1 MKILYRTVQAAF
13 LIMTATLVS
22 NPLHAQLSE
31 HEREEIREHAKQH
44 RLNRLA
50 GPPSQI
56 PVTSNTMHLSA
67 PVIVN
72 FTERAAWDLAH
83 PKTDFTKYNVED
95 EAGENGYK
103 FVPQTI
109 RPNAKVCPI
118 PKASPTTGGSNLMKS
133 TNSPAPLLNFAG
145 IAGDGSEIPPDINL
159 ACGINY
165 VMETTNQSYAIYNK
179 TTGALVSSVDIT
191 TFYNSSN
198 GNGYF
203 DPHILYDAPHGRWL
217 AVIDGN
223 TSGGH
228 GGLFLAV
235 SQTNNPTGNWYVYT
249 VDDGV
254 AQATLLDF
262 PEMGYNENWVVLT
275 ANLFSGN
282 NPTTEIYVMNRASLY
297 SGTQGTITHFTDA
310 NSFCVSAAQTMDTT
324 TLTEYLVQ
332 DANGNSGGSGYVQV
346 GTITGTLAAPVY
358 TAGTQV
364 GVAQPWN
371 ESSVQAVQKGGGANL
386 IDNDDTRIYAS
397 EYINGSMW
405 FAHTVWLPASGTATS
420 SAVDWW
426 QINPATLTVQQF
438 GRVSDASTPSWYFYP
453 NIYANASGDALLG
466 YGVSSTS
473 QYASAVYSFHAS
485 TDAVNTMENLY
496 DYKAGIAS
504 FAPSGFGSDYRWGD
518 YSGVAVDPTD
528 NSFWAAGEWA
538 NTGNLWSTQIVHV
551 GTSAPVTV
559 PPVANFQANT
569 TTSTCSG
576 IISFTDLS
584 TNTPTSWLWTFGDGS
599 TSTVQNP
606 THTYIA
612 SGTFTVSLKATNA
625 YGNNTKTSTNYIT
638 ITLPAGP
645 VAVGASH
652 CGSGTFSLSATTT
665 NPVKWYDSTGTL
677 VSTANPFVTPTL
689 THTTTYYVGDSV
701 IAPSYHAGP
710 LTNTA
715 VGTGGGY
722 INTTYGLNFDILKA
736 GTLQSVYLYAQ
747 AAGSITIQLSNS
759 GGTVVSSATVNVV
772 AGGQRVTLNFPLT
785 VSTANVLNF
794 TGTPS
799 LYRNN
804 AGAVYPYTDADGI
817 VSITGNNA
825 GTVPAYYYWF
835 YDWIVKEGDCNSQT
849 TAVTATVTA
858 GVTTGT
864 PTATNVACNGA
875 TTGSATI
882 TPTGGTPTYT
892 YNWNNGQTTATLTG
906 VGAGTYTVSVHDA
919 SSCSGTASVTIT
931 QPTAINISVTKT
943 NSGCGAPN
951 GTATATV
958 TGGTTAYA
966 YHWSNAATTASLTG
980 LAAATYTLTV
990 TDAHSCTASSS
1001 AVISSSA
1008 SLNLTTTPSAG
1019 NCSGGATGG
1028 ASVTVNGGTAPFTYH
1043 WNNGTTTAAIANVSP
1058 GTYLVTVTDN
1068 GGCSGTASAVVTT
1081 SAALTLS
1088 ASATSIACF
1097 NANNGAAS
1105 VSVTSGTS
1113 PYQYAWNTGA
1123 TTTALTN
1130 LTAGTYYVTVTD
1142 AHSCTTIDSVTVTQP
1157 GAITIFVSSVQ
1168 PTCSGL
1174 NNGSATVT
1182 ATGGTANYTYVW
1194 STNASGT
1201 GINNLAPGN
1210 YSVTLTD
1217 ANHCTSQASFTIT
1230 NPVPVSA
1237 AVVSQN
1243 STCFGNADGTI
1254 QVTPAGGTA
1263 PYTYMW
1269 TNNSTTATV
1278 SNLAAGSYTVTITD
1292 NHNCSATASATVT
1305 QPTQV
1310 VVATSS
1316 TDATGT
1322 QSNGSASVSGVSGGV
1337 SPYTV
1342 SWSNGGSG
1350 NTISNVAAGTYTVT
1364 VTDHNGCTTT
1374 ASVTVNTSVGIAQV
1388 TNDLPF
1394 TIFPN
1399 PAKNE
1404 VTVDAVAI
1412 DKETTIVLEDILG
1425 QTLVTR
1431 NINPSSSTTIDLTT
1445 YSNGVYFIELQQ
1457 GGKRAVKKFIISK

>member
-1 MKILYRTVQAAF
+1 MRILYRTVQAAF
-13 LIMTATLVS
+13 LVMTATLVS
-22 NPLHAQLSE
+22 NPVHAQLSE
-31 HEREEIREHAKQH
+31 REREEIREHAREQ

-50 GPPSQI
+50 GPPVAAPI
-56 PVTSNTMHLSA
+56 TSNTFTLPA

-72 FTERAAWDLAH
+72 FSERAAWDLAH
-83 PKTDFTKYNVED
+83 PKTDFTKYSVED

-103 FVPQTI
+103 FRPQTI
-109 RPNAKVCPI
+109 KPDAKVCPI
-118 PKASPTTGGSNLMKS
+118 PKAGPSSDGSTSMKS
-133 TNSPAPLLNFAG
+133 TNSPAPILAFNA
-145 IAGDGSEIPPDINL
+145 IMGDGSEIPPDIKL
-159 ACGINY
+159 AAGVNY
-165 VMETTNQSYAIYNK
+165 VMETTNQQYAIFNK
-179 TTGALVSSVDIT
+179 TTGALVSNVDIN
-191 TFYNSSN
+191 TFYSASG
-198 GNGYF
+198 GNGFF
-203 DPHILYDAPHGRWL
+203 DPHVLYDAPHGRWL

-249 VDDGV
+249 IDDGT
-254 AQATLLDF
+254 ASSSLLDF
-262 PEMGYNENWVVLT
+262 PEMGYNQNWVVLT
-275 ANLFSGN
+275 ANLFGN
-282 NPTTEIYVMNRASLY
+282 TSTNTEVYIMSRASLY
-297 SGTQGTITHFTDA
+297 AGTQGTVTHFEDA
-310 NSFCVSAAQTMDTT
+310 NSFCVSPAQTMDTT

-332 DANGNSGGSGYVQV
+332 NANGNSGGNGYVQV
-346 GTITGTLAAPVY
+346 GKITGTVAAPSY
-358 TAGTQV
+358 TAGTQL
-364 GVAQPWN
+364 GIAQPWN
-371 ESSVQAVQKGGGANL
+371 ENSVQAVQKGGGANL

-438 GRVSDASTPSWYFYP
+438 GRVSDPTTPSWYFYP

-496 DYKAGIAS
+496 DYKAGVAS

-518 YSGVAVDPTD
+518 YTGVAVDPVD

-538 NTGNLWSTQIVHV
+538 NTGNLWATEIAHV
-551 GTSAPVTV
+551 ASSAPITV

-569 TTSTCSG
+569 TTSTCTG

-584 TNTPTSWLWTFGDGS
+584 TNAPTSWLWTFGDGA

-606 THTYIA
+606 THTYVA
-612 SGTFTVSLKATNA
+612 NGTYTVTLKATNT

-645 VAVGASH
+645 AAVGASH

-677 VSTANPFVTPTL
+677 LSTSNPFVTPTI
-689 THTTTYYVGDSV
+689 THTTTYYVADSI
-701 IAPSYHAGP
+701 IAPTYHAGP

-715 VGTGGGY
+715 VGAGSY
-722 INTTYGLNFDILKA
+722 VSTTYGLNFNVLKA

-759 GGTVVSSATVNVV
+759 GGSVVSSTTVNVV
-772 AGGQRVTLNFPLT
+772 AGGQRVTLNFPLI
-785 VSTANVLNF
+785 VSTGNLLAY
-794 TGTPS
+794 TGTPA

-804 AGAVYPYTDADGI
+804 AGAVYPYADADGI

-825 GTVPAYYYWF
+825 GTVPAYYYFF

-864 PTATNVACNGA
+864 PTATNVACNGGA
-875 TTGSATI
+875 TGSATV
-882 TPTGGTPTYT
+882 TPTGGTPAYT
-892 YNWNNGQTTATLTG
+892 YNWSNGQTAATLTG
-906 VGAGTYTVSVHDA
+906 VVAGTYTVSVHDA
-919 SSCSGTASVTIT
+919 ASCSGTATVTIT
-931 QPTAINISVTKT
+931 QPTALNVSVTKT

-951 GTATATV
+951 GTASATV
-958 TGGTTAYA
+958 SGGTTAYT
-966 YHWSNAATTASLTG
+966 YHWSNSATTASLTG

-990 TDAHSCTASSS
+990 TDAHSCTVSSS
-1001 AVISSSA
+1001 AVISSSS
-1008 SLNLTTTPSAG
+1008 SLNLTTTPSAS

-1028 ASVTVNGGTAPFTYH
+1028 ASVNVNGGTAPFTYH
-1043 WNNGTTTAAIANVSP
+1043 WSNGATTAAIANVSP
-1058 GTYLVTVTDN
+1058 ATYLVTVTDN

-1081 SAALTLS
+1081 SAALNL
-1088 ASATSIACF
+1088 SATSTNIACF
-1097 NANNGAAS
+1097 NSNNGSAS
-1105 VSVTSGTS
+1105 VSVTSGTA
-1113 PYQYAWNTGA
+1113 PYNYAWNTGA
-1123 TTTALTN
+1123 TTTAITN
-1130 LTAGTYYVTVTD
+1130 LTAGNYFVTVTD
-1142 AHSCTTIDSVTVTQP
+1142 AHSCVKVDTIAVTQP
-1157 GAITIFVSSVQ
+1157 SAITIFVSAVQ

-1182 ATGGTANYTYVW
+1182 ATGGITNYSFHW
-1194 STNASGT
+1194 STNVNGT
-1201 GINNLAPGN
+1201 GISNLSPGN

-1217 ANHCTSQASFTIT
+1217 ANNCTSTAAFSIT
-1230 NPVPVSA
+1230 NPVPVTAS
-1237 AVVSQN
+1237 VVSQ
-1243 STCFGNADGTI
+1243 SASCFGVSDGNVQI
-1254 QVTPAGGTA
+1254 TPAGGTS
-1263 PYTYMW
+1263 PYSYLW
-1269 TNNSTTATV
+1269 SNSSTTATAT
-1278 SNLAAGSYTVTITD
+1278 NLAAGSYTVTITD
-1292 NHNCSATASATVT
+1292 SHNCSTTSAATVT
-1305 QPTQV
+1305 QPSQIV
-1310 VVATSS
+1310 AATSS
-1316 TDATGT
+1316 TDATGN
-1322 QSNGSASVSGVSGGV
+1322 QSNGTASVSGVSGGV

-1342 SWSNGGSG
+1342 AWSNGGSG
-1350 NTISNVAAGTYTVT
+1350 NTISNLAAGTYTVT
-1364 VTDHNGCTTT
+1364 VTDHSGCQTT
-1374 ASVTVNTSVGIAQV
+1374 ATVTVNTSVGIAQL

-1412 DKETTIVLEDILG
+1412 DKETTMVLEDILG

-1431 NINPSSSTTIDLTT
+1431 TINPASSTTVDLTN

-1457 GGKRAVKKFIISK
+1457 SGKRAVKKFIISK